1 MTQKRHRPRKT
12 TVFPMP
18 GDADEALPK
27 REPGASPGTL
37 FINPGADPTVAR
49 WMRYAA
55 VGCDEG
61 QLASAADLDGLNDAS
76 PGVLW
81 VDVRGLSDRA
91 LLQGLAERLGVHPLA
106 LADMVNVRQR
116 PKTEVYDAF
125 TLHISHMIRVVDGLV
140 HIEQLSLVLLP
151 GLVFTVQEH
160 DTDGDVLEPVRK
172 RIRQAQGRIRQQG
185 ADFLAYQLIDCVIDA
200 YFPALEDLG
209 RRLDELEESTL
220 ARPHRRT
227 GERIHALKRSML
239 EVRHGVWPMREA
251 VAALLRNDA
260 GHWTASTLV
269 YLRDSHDHAVQ
280 VADILETYREFSSSL
295 MDLYLSSV
303 NLRMN
308 EVVKVL
314 TIISTI
320 FLPLTFVV
328 GLYGMN
334 FDTSSPW
341 NMPELRWRYGY
352 VFSIGMMVAIAM
364 GMLWGFRRAGWI
376 GDPPNDDEQPPA

>member
-1 MTQKRHRPRKT
+1 MSQKRRHLRRT
-12 TVFPMP
+12 TTFPMP
-18 GDADEALPK
+18 GEVDEALPK

-37 FINPGADPTVAR
+37 FVNPGAEPTVAR
-49 WMRYAA
+49 WMSYAPM
-55 VGCDEG
+55 GCDEG
-61 QLASAADLDGLNDAS
+61 QLASAADLDGLRTSDQ
-76 PGVLW
+76 GVLW
-81 VDVRGLSDRA
+81 IDVRGLSDRV

-185 ADFLAYQLIDCVIDA
+185 ADFLAYQLIDCVVDA

-260 GHWTASTLV
+260 GHWTAATLV

-334 FDTSSPW
+334 FDTRSPW
-341 NMPELRWRYGY
+341 NMPELRWHYGY
-352 VFSIGMMVAIAM
+352 VFSIGMMVTIAV

-376 GDPPNDDEQPPA
+376 GDPPSDDEQPPA